1 MNQQTQAP
9 VTPVVPWDIMSM
21 RLESEDK
28 NETKR
33 IEELKKKQNRDDA
46 RLKEDRRID
55 KK

>member
-1 MNQQTQAP
+1 MNQQTQQP
-9 VTPVVPWDIMSM
+9 VIPVVPWDIISM

-33 IEELKKKQNRDDA
+33 IEELKKKQHRDDSK
-46 RLKEDRRID
+46 LKEDRRID